1 MRFPDDAR
9 ARQVLQEYLEAFD
22 GDRMP
27 WVLQAK
33 DLDFRGAVL
42 DGVNLQSAA
51 LHGACLDGVSLRNA
65 DLAGARLW
73 SASLREAD
81 LTGAEIVKAQFYG
94 ADATGATFDDL
105 VYAARAEFDHA
116 SLQGASFRRGQ
127 LTSVSFVGANLNRAD
142 FTHAMLLR
150 TSFLEARL
158 HRASFQD
165 ASGTIRESGA
175 YVEEAADAPL
185 LSADELARWMM
196 TRGAT
201 DVTVFVSPLMALI
214 KPPPQTDAGSS
225 DSPGPTA

>member
-1 MRFPDDAR
+1 MRLPDDPT
-9 ARQVLQEYLEAFD
+9 ARQVLQEYLENFE

-65 DLAGARLW
+65 DLDAARLW

-116 SLQGASFRRGQ
+116 SLREATFRRCQ
-127 LTSVSFVGANLNRAD
+127 LTSVSFLGANLTRAD
-142 FTHAMLLR
+142 FTNAILLR

-158 HRASFQD
+158 HRASFQG
-165 ASGTIRESGA
+165 ASGTIRDSGA
-175 YVEEAADAPL
+175 YVEEGADAPL
-185 LSADELARWMM
+185 LPAGDVARWM
-196 TRGAT
+196 TTHGAT
-201 DVTVFVSPLMALI
+201 EVTVFISPLASLI
-214 KPPPQTDAGSS
+214 ERLPPKGSGPS
-225 DSPGPTA
+225 ASPGPTA